1 MDSNAGGEI
10 LHLRYENNITMIF
23 ITVGYRLVGDIKG
36 YWMLYLPV
44 VFAVIAG
51 FSLDPIAT
59 ISCSST
65 DAYAWNG

>member
-1 MDSNAGGEI
+1 MISQVFGGM
-10 LHLRYENNITMIF
+10 ENLSF
-23 ITVGYRLVGDIKG
+23 VRDIKG

-59 ISCSST
+59 ISCGST